1 MMVSHGFYQTLWI
14 FVCFGKYEN
23 VVMGLQLPA
32 ETNGEVGGSVTFTPE
47 NLPSTEIAIIAWQA
61 ETLAGKSNIVSGSPD
76 SPVISPGYTDRVV
89 FDKNSL
95 SLELLNLTP
104 NDSGTYTFTVTSSGG
119 SDLDAR
125 TSLNVYDIIRNVQL
139 KGPEEALIE
148 GESSA
153 TITSEGS
160 GDITSIEW
168 MKDNTPLN
176 PSENIIFSPDNR
188 AVSISPVQ
196 RSDSGEYEVKYSNP
210 VSSGTSTLRL
220 TINYGPE
227 DVSVDGPEVVDSGIQ
242 MFLFCS
248 ATSEPP
254 ASFSWT
260 FNGTDTGVTTSK
272 YIIEETDITNTGEY
286 TCTAFNSITNRRDS
300 QNHTLKVQQGGAGG
314 GGLSPGAIAGIV
326 IGVLLAV
333 SGICGLIVYLVKT
346 KKIPMINSTKAQES
360 RGTEQSRQPEDSRYE
375 TVINFHKDR
384 GDGATQDA
392 SGASP
397 IYENI
402 DDNAYENMKH
412 GGLQFPVVTNGAV
425 GRNVVFAPLN
435 PPSTAVDTVSWQ
447 CTIAVILSGSPASPT
462 ISPEYTGRVRFDSN
476 DFALELLDLTLK
488 DAGTYSLI
496 LETAGSALFGGT
508 SLQMYELISD
518 MKLTGPEEELIEG
531 ESSATL
537 TSRGSGNITSIEWM
551 KDNTPLNPSENII
564 FSPDNRAVSISPVQR
579 SDSGEYE
586 VKYSNPVSSGT
597 STLRLTINY
606 GPEDVSVE
614 GPEVVDLGIQMFLFC
629 SATSEPSASFSWTF
643 NGTDTGHTLGEAL
656 QLPAETNGEVGGSVT
671 FTPENLPST
680 EIAIIAWQAETLAG
694 KSTIVSGSPGSP
706 VIFPGYTDRI
716 IFDKYSLELFNL
728 TRNDSGTYT
737 VTVTSSDG
745 SYVNAE
751 TSVNVYEIISDMKL
765 TGPEDELIE
774 GESSATITSEG
785 SGDITSIEWMKDNTP
800 LNPSENIIF
809 SPDNRAV
816 SISPV
821 QRSDSPEVVDLGV
834 KITLSCSAMSLPP
847 ASFSWTFNGTDTG
860 VTTNKYTIEET
871 DITNTGEYTC
881 TAFNSITNRR
891 DSQNHTLKVQ
901 QGGAGGGG
909 LSPGAIAGIVI
920 GVLLAVS
927 GICGLIVYLVKTKK
941 IPKIELGS
949 SREASR
955 AESQRAEENEIHYA
969 DIRHNK
975 RKKGD
980 RVEMANISEP
990 RTEYA
995 EIRHEANSRENPPP
1009 YGSQR

>member
-1 MMVSHGFYQTLWI
+1 
-14 FVCFGKYEN
+14 
-23 VVMGLQLPA
+23 MGLQLPA

-125 TSLNVYDIIRNVQL
+125 TSLNV
-139 KGPEEALIE
+139 
-148 GESSA
+148 
-153 TITSEGS
+153 
-160 GDITSIEW
+160 
-168 MKDNTPLN
+168 
-176 PSENIIFSPDNR
+176 
-188 AVSISPVQ
+188 
-196 RSDSGEYEVKYSNP
+196 
-210 VSSGTSTLRL
+210 
-220 TINYGPE
+220 
-227 DVSVDGPEVVDSGIQ
+227 
-242 MFLFCS
+242 
-248 ATSEPP
+248 
-254 ASFSWT
+254 
-260 FNGTDTGVTTSK
+260 
-272 YIIEETDITNTGEY
+272 
-286 TCTAFNSITNRRDS
+286 
-300 QNHTLKVQQGGAGG
+300 
-314 GGLSPGAIAGIV
+314 
-326 IGVLLAV
+326 
-333 SGICGLIVYLVKT
+333 
-346 KKIPMINSTKAQES
+346 
-360 RGTEQSRQPEDSRYE
+360 
-375 TVINFHKDR
+375 
-384 GDGATQDA
+384 
-392 SGASP
+392 
-397 IYENI
+397 
-402 DDNAYENMKH
+402 
-412 GGLQFPVVTNGAV
+412 
-425 GRNVVFAPLN
+425 
-435 PPSTAVDTVSWQ
+435 
-447 CTIAVILSGSPASPT
+447 
-462 ISPEYTGRVRFDSN
+462 
-476 DFALELLDLTLK
+476 
-488 DAGTYSLI
+488 
-496 LETAGSALFGGT
+496 
-508 SLQMYELISD
+508 YELISD

-751 TSVNVYEIISDMKL
+751 TSVNVYDIIRNVQLKGPEEELIEEIISDMKL

>member
-579 SDSGEYE
+579 SDS
-586 VKYSNPVSSGT
+586 
-597 STLRLTINY
+597 
-606 GPEDVSVE
+606 
-614 GPEVVDLGIQMFLFC
+614 
-629 SATSEPSASFSWTF
+629 
-643 NGTDTGHTLGEAL
+643 
-656 QLPAETNGEVGGSVT
+656 
-671 FTPENLPST
+671 
-680 EIAIIAWQAETLAG
+680 
-694 KSTIVSGSPGSP
+694 
-706 VIFPGYTDRI
+706 
-716 IFDKYSLELFNL
+716 
-728 TRNDSGTYT
+728 
-737 VTVTSSDG
+737 
-745 SYVNAE
+745 
-751 TSVNVYEIISDMKL
+751 
-765 TGPEDELIE
+765 
-774 GESSATITSEG
+774 
-785 SGDITSIEWMKDNTP
+785 
-800 LNPSENIIF
+800 
-809 SPDNRAV
+809 
-816 SISPV
+816 
-821 QRSDSPEVVDLGV
+821 PEVVDLGV

>member
-1 MMVSHGFYQTLWI
+1 
-14 FVCFGKYEN
+14 
-23 VVMGLQLPA
+23 MGLQLPA

-125 TSLNVYDIIRNVQL
+125 TSLNVY
-139 KGPEEALIE
+139 
-148 GESSA
+148 
-153 TITSEGS
+153 
-160 GDITSIEW
+160 
-168 MKDNTPLN
+168 
-176 PSENIIFSPDNR
+176 
-188 AVSISPVQ
+188 
-196 RSDSGEYEVKYSNP
+196 
-210 VSSGTSTLRL
+210 
-220 TINYGPE
+220 
-227 DVSVDGPEVVDSGIQ
+227 
-242 MFLFCS
+242 
-248 ATSEPP
+248 
-254 ASFSWT
+254 
-260 FNGTDTGVTTSK
+260 
-272 YIIEETDITNTGEY
+272 
-286 TCTAFNSITNRRDS
+286 
-300 QNHTLKVQQGGAGG
+300 
-314 GGLSPGAIAGIV
+314 
-326 IGVLLAV
+326 
-333 SGICGLIVYLVKT
+333 
-346 KKIPMINSTKAQES
+346 
-360 RGTEQSRQPEDSRYE
+360 
-375 TVINFHKDR
+375 
-384 GDGATQDA
+384 
-392 SGASP
+392 
-397 IYENI
+397 
-402 DDNAYENMKH
+402 
-412 GGLQFPVVTNGAV
+412 
-425 GRNVVFAPLN
+425 
-435 PPSTAVDTVSWQ
+435 
-447 CTIAVILSGSPASPT
+447 
-462 ISPEYTGRVRFDSN
+462 
-476 DFALELLDLTLK
+476 
-488 DAGTYSLI
+488 
-496 LETAGSALFGGT
+496 
-508 SLQMYELISD
+508 ELISD

-537 TSRGSGNITSIEWM
+537 TSRGSGN
-551 KDNTPLNPSENII
+551 
-564 FSPDNRAVSISPVQR
+564 
-579 SDSGEYE
+579 
-586 VKYSNPVSSGT
+586 
-597 STLRLTINY
+597 
-606 GPEDVSVE
+606 
-614 GPEVVDLGIQMFLFC
+614 
-629 SATSEPSASFSWTF
+629 
-643 NGTDTGHTLGEAL
+643 
-656 QLPAETNGEVGGSVT
+656 
-671 FTPENLPST
+671 
-680 EIAIIAWQAETLAG
+680 
-694 KSTIVSGSPGSP
+694 
-706 VIFPGYTDRI
+706 
-716 IFDKYSLELFNL
+716 
-728 TRNDSGTYT
+728 
-737 VTVTSSDG
+737 
-745 SYVNAE
+745 
-751 TSVNVYEIISDMKL
+751 
-765 TGPEDELIE
+765 
-774 GESSATITSEG
+774 
-785 SGDITSIEWMKDNTP
+785 ITSIEWMKDNTP